1 MDPWCVRR
9 AGPGLWLV
17 SCPGEVEPALPLCLV
32 STPVSL
38 SSVPGWTRRSL
49 PTEPQMSSI
58 NWSINDRVSDTTVS
72 SCPLVLLL
80 LVQLYFKIHNLTFI
94 HILFIYYYFCN
105 SDLDVFWHL
114 CSSIPPHPHPPAR
127 VFSLH
132 THTWMCQTNW
142 GSQLCL
148 CSSFRLLVIVS
159 GMKFFWHRKP
169 LTEHTV
175 RLVGLGSGGPLCD
188 SSI

>member
-94 HILFIYYYFCN
+94 YILFIYYYFCN

-114 CSSIPPHPHPPAR
+114 CSSIPPHPHPPGR

-132 THTWMCQTNW
+132 THLDVSNK
-142 GSQLCL
+142 LRL
-148 CSSFRLLVIVS
+148 PASSLQQFSFIGHCFRVEV
-159 GMKFFWHRKP
+159 F
-169 LTEHTV
+169 LTQKTV
-175 RLVGLGSGGPLCD
+175 DRTQRQARRAGQWWPTLRQ
-188 SSI
+188 